1 MAPRAEAMKKLDRKM
16 FLLLLLLSL
25 ISIVFTDFLFGR
37 DGTLTAIVEVNGKE
51 YGRYSLEE
59 KEAKT
64 LDVRTEFG
72 YNKIEISDGEVRV
85 TESDCPDKL
94 EVHQGEICS
103 AGQML
108 VCLPNRLVVRVS
120 GEREVDGLAY

>member
-1 MAPRAEAMKKLDRKM
+1 M
-16 FLLLLLLSL
+16 
-25 ISIVFTDFLFGR
+25 
-37 DGTLTAIVEVNGKE
+37 AIVEVDGKE

-64 LDVRTEFG
+64 LDVRTQFG
-72 YNKIEISDGEVRV
+72 YNKIEISGGGVRV

-94 EVHQGEICS
+94 ELRRGEIRS

-108 VCLPNRLVVRVS
+108 VCLPNRLVIHIS
-120 GEREVDGLAY
+120 GTREVDGIAY